1 VSGITTILLEILR
14 EAWVALAA
22 AILAF
27 GLLAILANTLR
38 TVSAAVLG
46 ANLWIWETVSA
57 LVGVVVLLLFG
68 FLAVPV
74 LVKAAYMPLVPDCG
88 PIAEMGTLSAVLIGG
103 IGALR
108 MIRAILTGVLSASV
122 GGRAAMSDALIEVG
136 ETVLGMA
143 AASLVVPIA
152 AHFLG
157 AC

>member
-1 VSGITTILLEILR
+1 MSEITTALLDILR

-27 GLLAILANTLR
+27 ALLAILASTLR
-38 TVSAAVLG
+38 TASASVLG
-46 ANLWIWETVSA
+46 ANLWVWESVSA

-68 FLAVPV
+68 FLAVPALADAV
-74 LVKAAYMPLVPDCG
+74 QVSFAACG
-88 PIAEMGTLSAVLIGG
+88 PIADLGVLSAALIGG

-108 MIRAILTGVLSASV
+108 MIKSVLTSILAASV
-122 GGRAAMSDALIEVG
+122 GGRAAMSDALTEVG

-143 AASLVVPIA
+143 AAGLVVPIA
-152 AHFLG
+152 ARFLG

>member
-1 VSGITTILLEILR
+1 MSEITTALLDILR

-27 GLLAILANTLR
+27 ALLAILSNTLR
-38 TVSAAVLG
+38 TVSATILG
-46 ANLWIWETVSA
+46 ANLWVWETVSA

-68 FLAVPV
+68 FLAVPA
-74 LVKAAYMPLVPDCG
+74 LANAVKVSFVACG
-88 PIAEMGTLSAVLIGG
+88 PIADLGVLSAALIGG

-108 MIRAILTGVLSASV
+108 MIKSVLSSILAASV
-122 GGRAAMSDALIEVG
+122 GGNSVMSNALTEIG

-143 AASLVVPIA
+143 AAGLVVPIA
-152 AHFLG
+152 ARFLG

>member
-1 VSGITTILLEILR
+1 MGEITTTLLDILR

-27 GLLAILANTLR
+27 ALLAILASTLR
-38 TVSAAVLG
+38 TASASVLG
-46 ANLWIWETVSA
+46 ANLWVWESLSA

-68 FLAVPV
+68 FLAVPALADAV
-74 LVKAAYMPLVPDCG
+74 QVSFAACG
-88 PIAEMGTLSAVLIGG
+88 PIADLGVLSAALIGS

-108 MIRAILTGVLSASV
+108 MIKSVLTSILAASV
-122 GGRAAMSDALIEVG
+122 GGRTAMSDALTEVG

-143 AASLVVPIA
+143 VAGLVVPIA
-152 AHFLG
+152 ARFLG

>member
-1 VSGITTILLEILR
+1 VSEITIALLDILR

-27 GLLAILANTLR
+27 ALLAILASTLR
-38 TVSAAVLG
+38 TASASVLG
-46 ANLWIWETVSA
+46 ANLWVWESVSA

-68 FLAVPV
+68 FLAVPALANAV
-74 LVKAAYMPLVPDCG
+74 QVSFAACG
-88 PIAEMGTLSAVLIGG
+88 PIADLGVLSAALIGG

-108 MIRAILTGVLSASV
+108 MIKSVLTSILAASV
-122 GGRAAMSDALIEVG
+122 GGNSVMSNALTEIG

-143 AASLVVPIA
+143 AAGLVVPIA
-152 AHFLG
+152 ARFLG

>member
-1 VSGITTILLEILR
+1 MSEITTALLAILR

-27 GLLAILANTLR
+27 TLLAILASTLR
-38 TVSAAVLG
+38 TASASVLG
-46 ANLWIWETVSA
+46 ANLWVWESVSA

-68 FLAVPV
+68 FLAVPALANAV
-74 LVKAAYMPLVPDCG
+74 QVSFAACG
-88 PIAEMGTLSAVLIGG
+88 PIADLGVLSAALIGG

-108 MIRAILTGVLSASV
+108 MIKSVLSSILAASV
-122 GGRAAMSDALIEVG
+122 GGRAAMSDALTEVG

-143 AASLVVPIA
+143 VAGLVVPIA
-152 AHFLG
+152 ARFLG

>member
-1 VSGITTILLEILR
+1 MSEITIALLDILR

-27 GLLAILANTLR
+27 ALLAILASTLR
-38 TVSAAVLG
+38 TASASVLG
-46 ANLWIWETVSA
+46 ANLWVWESVSA

-68 FLAVPV
+68 FLAVPALANAV
-74 LVKAAYMPLVPDCG
+74 QVSFAACG
-88 PIAEMGTLSAVLIGG
+88 PIADLGVLSAALIGG

-108 MIRAILTGVLSASV
+108 MIKSVLTSILAASV
-122 GGRAAMSDALIEVG
+122 GGNSVMSNALTEIG

-143 AASLVVPIA
+143 AAGLVVPIA
-152 AHFLG
+152 ARFLG

>member
-1 VSGITTILLEILR
+1 MGEITTILLTILR

-27 GLLAILANTLR
+27 GLLAMLANTLR

-46 ANLWIWETVSA
+46 ANLWVWETVPA

-74 LVKAAYMPLVPDCG
+74 LAKAVQASFGAACG
-88 PIAEMGTLSAVLIGG
+88 PIAELGTLSATLIGG

-108 MIRAILTGVLSASV
+108 MIKAVLTGVLSASV
-122 GGRAAMSDALIEVG
+122 GGRAAMSDALTEVG

-143 AASLVVPIA
+143 AAGLVVPVA
-152 AHFLG
+152 ARFLG

>member
-1 VSGITTILLEILR
+1 VSEITTALLDILR

-27 GLLAILANTLR
+27 ALLAILSNTLR
-38 TVSAAVLG
+38 TVSATILG
-46 ANLWIWETVSA
+46 ANLWVWETVSA

-68 FLAVPV
+68 FLAVPALANAV
-74 LVKAAYMPLVPDCG
+74 QVSFVACG
-88 PIAEMGTLSAVLIGG
+88 PIADLGALSAALIGG

-108 MIRAILTGVLSASV
+108 MIKSVLTSILAASV
-122 GGRAAMSDALIEVG
+122 GGRTAMSDALTEIG

-143 AASLVVPIA
+143 AAGLVVPIA
-152 AHFLG
+152 ARFLG

>member
-1 VSGITTILLEILR
+1 MSEIATALLDILR

-27 GLLAILANTLR
+27 ALLAILASTLR
-38 TVSAAVLG
+38 TASASVLG
-46 ANLWIWETVSA
+46 ANLWVWESVSA

-68 FLAVPV
+68 FLAVPALADAV
-74 LVKAAYMPLVPDCG
+74 QVSFAACG
-88 PIAEMGTLSAVLIGG
+88 PIADLGVLSAALIGG

-108 MIRAILTGVLSASV
+108 MIKSVLTSILAASV
-122 GGRAAMSDALIEVG
+122 GGNSVMSNALTEIG

-143 AASLVVPIA
+143 AAGLVVPIA
-152 AHFLG
+152 ARFLG

>member
-1 VSGITTILLEILR
+1 MSEITIALLDILR

-27 GLLAILANTLR
+27 ALLAILASTLR
-38 TVSAAVLG
+38 TASASVLG
-46 ANLWIWETVSA
+46 ANLWVWESVSA

-68 FLAVPV
+68 FLAVPALANAV
-74 LVKAAYMPLVPDCG
+74 QVSFVACG
-88 PIAEMGTLSAVLIGG
+88 PIADLGALSAALIGG

-108 MIRAILTGVLSASV
+108 MIKSVLTSILAASV
-122 GGRAAMSDALIEVG
+122 GGRTAMSDALTEIG

-143 AASLVVPIA
+143 AAGLVVPIA
-152 AHFLG
+152 ARFLG